1 MPGASV
7 NFTAKLVVP
16 FLAGSATGGNR
27 VEFTVNRIC
36 RTYQAPPQDSEAD
49 IEMRKNMKSTRI
61 LNILDA

>member
-36 RTYQAPPQDSEAD
+36 RTYQAPPQDSEYVPAL
-49 IEMRKNMKSTRI
+49 S
-61 LNILDA
+61 